1 MSTTIWWIIA
11 AVVVVGL
18 FIWLLKAG
26 GKKGSG
32 TPKAPEGPSTPPPP
46 ETPGM

>member
-1 MSTTIWWIIA
+1 MTTVIWIIA
-11 AVVVVGL
+11 AIVVVGL

-26 GKKGSG
+26 GKKGP
-32 TPKAPEGPSTPPPP
+32 TAPKGPEGPSTPPPP